1 MPYISEEK
9 MFVRERYSL
18 VATIVTMI
26 ILGVWV
32 ICVVEGL
39 DNLVDPPYW
48 KQTRT
53 YEVER
58 R

>member
-18 VATIVTMI
+18 VAAIVTMI
-26 ILGVWV
+26 ILGVWG
-32 ICVVEGL
+32 ICVVEGI
-39 DNLVDPPYW
+39 DNLNPPYW